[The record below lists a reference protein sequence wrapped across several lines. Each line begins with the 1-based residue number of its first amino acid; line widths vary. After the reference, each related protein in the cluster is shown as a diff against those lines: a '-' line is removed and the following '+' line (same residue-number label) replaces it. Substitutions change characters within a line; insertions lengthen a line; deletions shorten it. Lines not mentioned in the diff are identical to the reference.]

1 MKTIGERLLRL
12 PEVLEI
18 VPIKKTTLY
27 DLMRRGSF
35 PKNIQ
40 LGSNMVA
47 WLASEIEEWINT
59 QIKNR
64 KVLYGT
70 N

>member
-12 PEVLEI
+12 PEVLER
-18 VPIKKTTLY
+18 VPLRKTTLY
-27 DLMRRGSF
+27 ARMRKGLF
-35 PKNIQ
+35 PQNIK

-47 WLASEIEEWINT
+47 WVASEVEEWINT